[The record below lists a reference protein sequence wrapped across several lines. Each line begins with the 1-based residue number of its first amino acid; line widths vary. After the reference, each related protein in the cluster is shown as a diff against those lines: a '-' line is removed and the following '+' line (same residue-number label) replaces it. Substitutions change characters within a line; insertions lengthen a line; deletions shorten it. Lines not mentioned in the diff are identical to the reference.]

1 MARIR
6 TLCVLMALGA
16 LLAAC
21 KHSEK
26 VVCPPLLTYSTDF
39 LMALDREVASL
50 DAPYLFQI
58 MNDYGVKRDAIR
70 KCIKARGKK
79 K

>member
-1 MARIR
+1 MARFK
-6 TLCVLMALGA
+6 TLCLLLALGA
-16 LLAAC
+16 SLAAC
-21 KHSEK
+21 KPG
-26 VVCPPLLTYSTDF
+26 VRIACPPLLNYSSDF

-58 MNDYGVKRDAIR
+58 MNDYNVTRQAIR
-70 KCIKARGKK
+70 KCIKRRGKK